1 MTKNNPYQNLILE
14 LTENKF
20 QCIILELP
28 ISEPLLSTSPDKEYE
43 NQLAEIK
50 KLSQKIFKSLK
61 ENGTL
66 WIITDDLYY
75 DGKLKKTSFD
85 ISSVFH
91 QSDFL
96 IRNMIIWYNRE
107 KKKILCDLVNSYSTI
122 IFAVKTKNYVFDLDS
137 VREPHIW
144 KDFEWGGGRKSRYNP
159 KGKNPSNLWLKTRS
173 EKGKIQSYIPL
184 STEMAMERCLLLS
197 HSKNENALIYSNK
210 KYPNLDKIFPKSIM
224 WVKSP
229 TSNPIITTSLIHG
242 RRINQPNM
250 TLKTQ
255 NKIIN
260 KSSELMNDIAD
271 ETVQLVVTS
280 PPYWGLRNY
289 NTKNQIGYDDS
300 YQEYLERLEIVWK
313 ECFRVLRK
321 SGTLWVNIGKRLIND
336 NMIII
341 AKDIVDSASKIG
353 FTLKDIVIWH
363 KPISV
368 PTSGKNNLTDR
379 YEHVLFFT
387 KYKKNYYFDIDSL
400 KNIDDYLE
408 DYNLPKNI
416 WRIHRRI
423 GNIGKKIQV
432 IKSGNIIE
440 HTAVYPDELVRRI
453 IELCSKPGD
462 LVLDPFAGSGTTLS
476 TANKLGR
483 KWIGYE
489 LNKDYNQLIEWK
501 LKSDTMK

>member
-1 MTKNNPYQNLILE
+1 MTKSNPYQNLISE

-28 ISEPLLSTSPDKEYE
+28 VAELLLSANPDKEYE
-43 NQLAEIK
+43 NQLTEIK
-50 KLSQKIFKSLK
+50 KLSQSIFNSLK

-66 WIITDDLYY
+66 WIITNDLYY
-75 DGKLKKTSFD
+75 DGKLKKISFD

-91 QSDFL
+91 KSDFL

-107 KKKILCDLVNSYSTI
+107 KEKISRDLVNSYSTI
-122 IFAVKTKNYVFDLDS
+122 IFAVKTKNYLFDLDS

-144 KDFEWGGGRKSRYNP
+144 KDFEWGGGRRSRYNP
-159 KGKNPSNLWLKTRS
+159 KGKNPSNLWLKTYS
-173 EKGKIQSYIPL
+173 DKGKTLGHIPL
-184 STEMAMERCLLLS
+184 STETAMERCLLLS
-197 HSKNENALIYSNK
+197 NLKNENALIYSYK
-210 KYPNLDKIFPKSIM
+210 KYLNLDKTFPKSIT
-224 WVKSP
+224 WVKSS
-229 TSNPIITTSLIHG
+229 THNPKISIPIHG
-242 RRINQPNM
+242 NKFDQRDVV
-250 TLKTQ
+250 LKTK

-260 KSSELMNDIAD
+260 KSSEFMNDIAD
-271 ETVQLVVTS
+271 ETVQLAVTS
-280 PPYWGLRNY
+280 PPYWGLRDY

-336 NMIII
+336 NMVLI
-341 AKDIVDSASKIG
+341 ANDIADSASKIG

-363 KPISV
+363 KPIFV
-368 PTSGKNNLTDR
+368 PTSGKNNFTDR
-379 YEHVLFFT
+379 YEHVLFFA
-387 KYKKNYYFDIDSL
+387 KDKKNYYFDRDSL
-400 KNIDDYLE
+400 KNTNDYLE
-408 DYNLPKNI
+408 NYNLPKNI
-416 WRIHRRI
+416 WKIHRRI
-423 GNIGKKIQV
+423 GNIGKRIQV
-432 IKSGNIIE
+432 IKSGNTIE

-489 LNKDYNQLIEWK
+489 LNEDYNQLIEWR